1 MRYNTMTTTTIR
13 QIITLMRH
21 PNALTV
27 YRIAATPG
35 IVILLMF
42 ESRWTTFFA
51 AWLFI
56 AAAVTDFLDGFLARR
71 RGLVS
76 NLGKV
81 LDPLADKVLVC
92 SSLIMLSNLK
102 WIPGWLVCI
111 IIARELAVTGLRG
124 ISAEKIDVSATQL
137 GKFKTGFQI
146 AAIIPLL
153 FHYNYF
159 GINLHAIGTFLLWI
173 ALIFTLWSGVDY
185 FKKFFKVIL

>member
-1 MRYNTMTTTTIR
+1 MRYNTMTTTR

-42 ESRWTTFFA
+42 PSRWTTFFA

-92 SSLIMLSNLK
+92 SSLIMLSHLNR
-102 WIPGWLVCI
+102 IPGWLVCI

-137 GKFKTGFQI
+137 GKYKTGFQI

-159 GINLHAIGTFLLWI
+159 GINLHAIGIFLLWI

>member
-1 MRYNTMTTTTIR
+1 MSFQ
-13 QIITLMRH
+13 QILSLLRH

-27 YRIAATPG
+27 YRILATPG
-35 IVILLMF
+35 IVILLIF
-42 ESRWTTFFA
+42 PTKATTFFA
-51 AWLFI
+51 TILFI

-76 NLGKV
+76 DLGKV

-92 SSLIMLSNLK
+92 SSLIMLSNLQ

-111 IIARELAVTGLRG
+111 IIAREMAVTGLRG
-124 ISAEKIDVSATQL
+124 ISAEKVDVSATKL

-153 FHYNYF
+153 IHYQYF
-159 GINLHAIGTFLLWI
+159 GINFQAIGMFFLWV

-185 FKKFFKVIL
+185 FKKFFKAIL

>member
-1 MRYNTMTTTTIR
+1 MTTTR

-27 YRIAATPG
+27 YRILATPG
-35 IVILLMF
+35 IVVLLMF
-42 ESRWTTFFA
+42 PSPMTTFLA

-56 AAAVTDFLDGFLARR
+56 AAAVTDFFDGFLARR
-71 RGLVS
+71 KGLES
-76 NLGKV
+76 ELGKI

-92 SSLIMLSNLK
+92 SSLIMLSSLK

-111 IIARELAVTGLRG
+111 IIAREMAVSGLRG

-153 FHYNYF
+153 FHYQYF
-159 GINLHAIGTFLLWI
+159 GIDLHAIGNVLLWI
-173 ALIFTLWSGVDY
+173 ALIFTLWSGFDY

>member
-1 MRYNTMTTTTIR
+1 MTKMQHIW
-13 QIITLMRH
+13 TLMRH

-35 IVILLMF
+35 IVVLLMF
-42 ESRWTTFFA
+42 PSKLTTFLA

-56 AAAVTDFLDGFLARR
+56 AAAITDFLDGFLARR

-76 NLGKV
+76 ELGKV

-92 SSLIMLSNLK
+92 SSLIMLANRQ
-102 WIPGWLVCI
+102 WIPGWLVCF
-111 IIARELAVTGLRG
+111 IIARELSVTGLRG
-124 ISAEKIDVSATQL
+124 IAAEKVDVSATQL

-153 FHYNYF
+153 FHYPYF
-159 GINLHAIGTFLLWI
+159 GINLHLIGTFLLWI

-185 FKKFFKVIL
+185 FRKFFKAIL

>member
-1 MRYNTMTTTTIR
+1 MMSIQ
-13 QIITLMRH
+13 QIMTLMRH

-27 YRIAATPG
+27 YRIIATPG
-35 IVILLMF
+35 IVVLLMF
-42 ESRWTTFFA
+42 PGKGTTFFA
-51 AWLFI
+51 ALLFI
-56 AAAVTDFLDGFLARR
+56 AAAVTDFLDGFLARK

-76 NLGKV
+76 DLGKV

-92 SSLIMLSNLK
+92 SSLIMLSHLN

-111 IIARELAVTGLRG
+111 IIAREMAVTGLRG
-124 ISAEKIDVSATQL
+124 ISAEKIDVSATRL

-153 FHYNYF
+153 FHYPYF
-159 GINLHAIGTFLLWI
+159 GINFHAIGMLLLWI

-185 FKKFFKVIL
+185 FKKFFKAIL